1 MARWLA
7 FLLAIAA
14 MPVPAGAAALQWQG
28 SVVIAE
34 GAGERGPWRQ
44 NDSRYDYVDDPSI
57 ALADDGQALVAWV
70 DQGAKDVF
78 LQRLSPEGSR
88 LGPPLNVS
96 GSPGTFSWLPR
107 LALAPHDA
115 RQVFVL
121 WQEIIFS
128 GGTHGGEIFFA
139 RSFDG
144 GRTFSAPLNL
154 SRSVGGDG
162 KGRINAQVWHNGS
175 LDLAVGA
182 DGAVYAAWTDYEGTL
197 WLAVSGDRG
206 EGFTPPRRIA
216 GEAMR
221 PARAPSLA
229 IGPQRHLYL
238 AWTHGEDASADIH
251 VARSTNGGAGF
262 EQPMVVAQTNG
273 YSDAP
278 KLVADARGKL
288 HLAWA
293 EAEGDPFTRKHVLYA
308 RSADGARSW
317 EMPRAVSTAGA
328 AYPSL
333 SVNAKDNV
341 VATWEVV
348 PDPRE
353 RPRGLGVAVSRD
365 GGESFAAPGVVP
377 GSAGPGGGTNGSHQG
392 LLMDKLAVSPQGA
405 LAVVNSSLVEGRE
418 SRVWIMRGALPSP

>member
-1 MARWLA
+1 MARFLIVLVALA
-7 FLLAIAA
+7 AT
-14 MPVPAGAAALQWQG
+14 PVPAAAASVQWQG
-28 SVVIAE
+28 SVPIAE

-57 ALADDGQALVAWV
+57 ALADDGHALVAWV

-78 LQRLSPEGSR
+78 LQRLSPDSGR
-88 LGPPLNVS
+88 LGEPLNVS
-96 GSPGTFSWLPR
+96 GSPQTFSWLPR

-115 RQVFVL
+115 RQAFVL

-128 GGTHGGEIFFA
+128 GGTHGGDILFA
-139 RSFDG
+139 RSTDG
-144 GRTFSAPLNL
+144 GRTFSTPLNL

-162 KGRINAQVWHNGS
+162 KGRISAQVWHNGS

-229 IGPQRHLYL
+229 IAPDRNLYL

-251 VARSTNGGAGF
+251 VARSTNGGASF
-262 EQPMVVAQTNG
+262 EAPVVVAHTDG

-278 KLVADARGKL
+278 KLVTDMHGML

-293 EAEGDPFTRKHVLYA
+293 EAEGGPFTRKHVMYT
-308 RSADGARSW
+308 RSPDGARSW
-317 EMPRAVSTAGA
+317 EVARAVSPGGA

-333 SVNAKDNV
+333 RVDARSRV
-341 VATWEVV
+341 VATWERMAS
-348 PDPRE
+348 PRE
-353 RPRGLGVAVSRD
+353 RPRGMGIAVSRD
-365 GGESFAAPGVVP
+365 GGKSFAAPAVVP
-377 GSAGPGGGTNGSHQG
+377 GSAGLNGGTNGSHQG
-392 LLMDKLAVSPQGA
+392 LLMEKLAVTPNGE
-405 LAVVNSSLVEGRE
+405 LAVVNSSLVENQE
-418 SRVWIMRGALPSP
+418 SRVWLTRGALASP